1 MGIFSKIKNKIKKA
15 IPREAAPFLPALASI
30 YGGPALASMFGSMNP
45 ILAQGLGAA
54 LADAGTQ
61 ELTSDRTRLESSL
74 LSGIMGAARGIT
86 PDASLMTDAKP
97 ATAAKGIQ
105 GRGGAADMAGIGTYT
120 PATSATSGTL
130 LKDEAYKTAFGNLG
144 TKDKILQGAR
154 NFARAPLDNPL
165 SIGSAST
172 IGVQAAPKLGYNE
185 AERLSKDLASQ
196 AAASA
201 KARGLSYDES
211 MEFANQYFYGSNPGA
226 SEAEYNAFME
236 YYNSDLQE
244 RLDAAN
250 GGRIGFADGSEEGL
264 MQKLLGNFTGPAI
277 GAEAYMGDVYG
288 DRDRDSLDMKEFYK
302 EYPETQVGTYI
313 NENRYKSEKIEKL
326 EAKLNEIIDMRQ
338 RTADRSRNPENDGMP
353 SLMEKLLD
361 KEINSLYADRTND
374 DVRKSEA
381 QKRDEM
387 NARFDAQNAE
397 KQQMIQ
403 DYYNNLGVYARPG
416 RAMGGIM
423 NPRMGYA
430 NGSIPDRPNFNY
442 GSGRQTPQGDPI
454 APNMPP
460 GMQMDLRPGGFIELG
475 TEPRADDVPAMVG
488 KDEFVLN
495 DRAVAGIGKA
505 LTGRADPRAGARALY
520 DLQSQMEATV

>member
-15 IPREAAPFLPALASI
+15 IPKEIAPFLPALASI
-30 YGGPALASMFGSMNP
+30 YGGPMLAGMFGGG
-45 ILAQGLGAA
+45 ALGGGIGAF
-54 LADAGTQ
+54 LADAATQ

-74 LSGIMGAARGIT
+74 MSGIFGAARGMT
-86 PDASLMTDAKP
+86 PDASLMTDGSKRTLTGP
-97 ATAAKGIQ
+97 QTA
-105 GRGGAADMAGIGTYT
+105 GGKSFT
-120 PATSATSGTL
+120 PVDLKSG
-130 LKDEAYKTAFGNLG
+130 DAYKAAFKNLG
-144 TKDKILQGAR
+144 TGEKIMEGAR
-154 NFARAPLDNPL
+154 SFASAPLDNPI
-165 SIGSAST
+165 SMASAST

-185 AERLSKDLASQ
+185 VERLNRDLASQ

-211 MEFANQYFYGSNPGA
+211 MKFANQYFYGSNPGA
-226 SEAEYNAFME
+226 SEADYNAFME

-250 GGRIGFADGSEEGL
+250 GGRIGFADGS
-264 MQKLLGNFTGPAI
+264 QD
-277 GAEAYMGDVYG
+277 YMGDVYG